1 MMRLNILLVGLMLI
15 GALLNIVL
23 NSYVQLGS
31 LKINWILIIMLLLT
45 FRHSTHLIPF
55 LGILAGLICDA
66 LSHGIMGLY
75 AISFFVTLLIAR
87 LLNKLFYSNTL
98 LTVSLAVLSMSVVEG
113 WISISILGML
123 GTEIDRSSLML
134 STVLPLS
141 FLHGL
146 AAPAILLGV
155 VWFEKLFLRNV
166 E

>member
-1 MMRLNILLVGLMLI
+1 MRLNVLIVGLMLI

-31 LKINWILIIMLLLT
+31 LKINWILIIMLVLT
-45 FRHSTHLIPF
+45 FRHSSHLIPF

-75 AISFFVTLLIAR
+75 AISFFVTLLLA
-87 LLNKLFYSNTL
+87 LLLKKLFYANTFF
-98 LTVSLAVLSMSVVEG
+98 TVSLAVLSMSVFEG

-123 GTEIDRSSLML
+123 GTEISQTSLVL

-141 FLHGL
+141 VLHSLG
-146 AAPAILLGV
+146 APVILLGV
-155 VWFEKLFLRNV
+155 IWCEKLFLRNV
-166 E
+166 

>member
-1 MMRLNILLVGLMLI
+1 MRLNVLIVGLIFI

-23 NSYVQLGS
+23 NNYVQLGS
-31 LKINWILIIMLLLT
+31 LKINWILIIMLVLT

-87 LLNKLFYSNTL
+87 LLNKLFYANTFY
-98 LTVSLAVLSMSVVEG
+98 TVSLAVLSMSVFEG

-123 GTEIDRSSLML
+123 GTEINQSSLVL
-134 STVLPLS
+134 SKVLPLS
-141 FLHGL
+141 VLHGL
-146 AAPAILLGV
+146 GAPVILLGIM
-155 VWFEKLFLRNV
+155 WCEKLFLRNV
-166 E
+166 

>member
-1 MMRLNILLVGLMLI
+1 MRLNLLVVGLMLI

-23 NSYVQLGS
+23 NNYVQLGS
-31 LKINWILIIMLLLT
+31 LKINWILIIMLVLT

-87 LLNKLFYSNTL
+87 LLNKLFFANTFY
-98 LTVSLAVLSMSVVEG
+98 TVSLAVLSMSVFEG

-123 GTEIDRSSLML
+123 GTEINQSSLVL
-134 STVLPLS
+134 SKVLPLS
-141 FLHGL
+141 VLHGL
-146 AAPAILLGV
+146 GAPLILLGIM
-155 VWFEKLFLRNV
+155 WCEKLFLRNV
-166 E
+166 

>member
-1 MMRLNILLVGLMLI
+1 MRLNVLVMGLMLI
-15 GALLNIVL
+15 GAWLNIVL

-31 LKINWILIIMLLLT
+31 LKINWILIIMLVLT

-55 LGILAGLICDA
+55 LGILAGLTCDA

-75 AISFFVTLLIAR
+75 AISFFITLLIAR

-123 GTEIDRSSLML
+123 GTEINQTSLVL

-141 FLHGL
+141 VLHGL
-146 AAPAILLGV
+146 GAPVILIGV
-155 VWFEKLFLRNV
+155 IWCEKLFLRNV
-166 E
+166 

>member
-1 MMRLNILLVGLMLI
+1 MRLNLLVIGLMLI
-15 GALLNIVL
+15 GAWLNIVL
-23 NSYVQLGS
+23 NNYVQLGS
-31 LKINWILIIMLLLT
+31 LKINWILIIMLVLS

-75 AISFFVTLLIAR
+75 AISFFVTLLIGR
-87 LLNKLFYSNTL
+87 LLNKLFYANTFY
-98 LTVSLAVLSMSVVEG
+98 TVSLAVLSMSVFEG

-123 GTEIDRSSLML
+123 GTEIDRSSLLL

-146 AAPAILLGV
+146 GAPLILLGIM
-155 VWFEKLFLRNV
+155 WCEKLFLRNI
-166 E
+166 

>member
-1 MMRLNILLVGLMLI
+1 MMRLNVLIVGLMLI

-31 LKINWILIIMLLLT
+31 LKINWILIIMLVLT

-55 LGILAGLICDA
+55 LGIFAGLICDA

-75 AISFFVTLLIAR
+75 AISFFLTLLLAR
-87 LLNKLFYSNTL
+87 LLNKLFYANTFF
-98 LTVSLAVLSMSVVEG
+98 TVGLAVLSMSVFEG

-123 GTEIDRSSLML
+123 GTEISQTSLVL

-141 FLHGL
+141 VLHGL
-146 AAPAILLGV
+146 GAPVILLGV
-155 VWFEKLFLRNV
+155 IWCEKLFLRNV
-166 E
+166 